1 LSVRHRRP
9 LILVVDEDEKL
20 PPYLR
25 GILAPEGF
33 GVVNAPHGRAA
44 LERLATMHEPP
55 RLILLEP
62 DTPVMS
68 GGELLAVLASDPRL
82 ARIPVVLLSRQ
93 PQDLRLPPDN
103 NVVAHL
109 AVPFPVEELI
119 DLVKRHTRSPRGRGT
134 ARPGE
139 RRANEPT

>member
-1 LSVRHRRP
+1 MSVRHRRP
-9 LILVVDEDEKL
+9 LILVVDVDEKL
-20 PPYLR
+20 PPFLR

-33 GVVNAPHGRAA
+33 GVVNAPHGKAA

-62 DTPVMS
+62 ATPVMS
-68 GGELLAVLASDPRL
+68 GAELLAVLAGDARF

-119 DLVKRHTRSPRGRGT
+119 DLVRRYGRSPKGRAG
-134 ARPGE
+134 ARHGE
-139 RRANEPT
+139 RRVDERT